1 MKREEFQQTAEHA
14 QTTVRASVKNWCVV
28 SNVREKEHRT
38 ANKKRKLEL
47 VVMWRDFSMT
57 APSND
62 AWIDAVTTDSNNVRN
77 KVPSQLLWKKIHQQA
92 QKWQRAG
99 VRPERTTERDVTRME

>member
-1 MKREEFQQTAEHA
+1 
-14 QTTVRASVKNWCVV
+14 
-28 SNVREKEHRT
+28 
-38 ANKKRKLEL
+38 
-47 VVMWRDFSMT
+47 MT